1 MPDQDEGPRPG
12 HFLPGGAGEGA
23 PEPERRKPQQPS
35 LGQPR
40 DVTSPYGRPSQ
51 PSHPPGRQP
60 GPHQPGWHPQ
70 QLPPQPPRRRL
81 PLIAALVA
89 GSLVVVAGIVFASS
103 KLISS
108 FDSVA
113 EQPLSGRTVDPSQ
126 PAPLG
131 TEPSPTVTVTAPPPS
146 DTQIVRQNK
155 LYAATLVAS
164 CKEPGYEPTNQKAVA
179 AYIRGLLTC
188 LDRAWAPLVR
198 KTGNEF
204 RSPKLVLSTAGE
216 RTCDAKPTDLGVY
229 CYGEETVNFPWDR
242 YVDEYKDAPTSTR
255 VSLLADTAGL
265 YAFHVMNMV
274 GLADAESGLEDA
286 AASEAARNQLERRY
300 HLQGDCLGAS
310 FIGAIR
316 GSFPIQGR
324 VLDRWKAYTASLI
337 VEEPKTIG
345 SRRNLT
351 LWMRRGFAGGLKVC
365 NTWVAPAKEVS

>member
-1 MPDQDEGPRPG
+1 MPDQDEGPKPG
-12 HFLPGGAGEGA
+12 HFLPGGAGDGA
-23 PEPERRKPQQPS
+23 PEPEPRRPHQPS

-40 DVTSPYGRPSQ
+40 DVTSPYSRPSHQ
-51 PSHPPGRQP
+51 PSQ
-60 GPHQPGWHPQ
+60 QPGWHSQ
-70 QLPPQPPRRRL
+70 QLPPRPPRRRL

-89 GSLVVVAGIVFASS
+89 GSLVVVAGIVFAST

-108 FDSVA
+108 FDSIA
-113 EQPLSGRTVDPSQ
+113 EQPLSGRTADPSE
-126 PAPLG
+126 PAPLA

-164 CKEPGYEPTNQKAVA
+164 CKEPGFEPTTQKAVA

-204 RSPKLVLSTAGE
+204 RSPKLVLFTAGE

-242 YVDEYKDAPTSTR
+242 YVDEYKNAPTSTR
-255 VSLLADTAGL
+255 VSLLADTAAL

-286 AASEAARNQLERRY
+286 AASEAARNQLQRRY
-300 HLQGDCLGAS
+300 HLQGDCLGAT
-310 FIGAIR
+310 FVGAIR

-324 VLDRWKAYTASLI
+324 TLDRWKAYTTSL
-337 VEEPKTIG
+337 VVDDPKTTG
-345 SRRNLT
+345 SRRNLI
-351 LWMRRGFAGGLKVC
+351 LWLRRGFAGGLKVC